1 MHRTSMDRLAIATLV
16 VLGLLAASCG
26 GGHSSSGG
34 GGNGGAGTSLKI
46 ASPANGASVSEPFTL
61 TFDAS
66 VPLGATST
74 GDDHV
79 HVCFDGA
86 SCDSGN
92 SYKIAYGDSYQ
103 VTGLPAGKHTIEASL
118 RHADHSA
125 VGANTTITVTITSAG
140 SGTTGGTSS
149 GGGGGGGGY

>member
-1 MHRTSMDRLAIATLV
+1 MHQISIGRLSLATFV

-26 GGHSSSGG
+26 GGSSSSGG
-34 GGNGGAGTSLKI
+34 GTSLKI
-46 ASPANGASVSEPFTL
+46 ASPTDGASVSEPFTL
-61 TFDAS
+61 KFDAS

-74 GDDHV
+74 GEDHV

-125 VGANTTITVTITSAG
+125 AGANTTITVTITTAG
-140 SGTTGGTSS
+140 SGTPGGTPS
-149 GGGGGGGGY
+149 GGGGGGGY

>member
-1 MHRTSMDRLAIATLV
+1 MRRTSTELVSLATLA

-26 GGHSSSGG
+26 SGNASSGG
-34 GGNGGAGTSLKI
+34 GGGPSLTI
-46 ASPANGASVSEPFTL
+46 ASPANGGSVSEPFTL
-61 TFDAS
+61 KFDAS
-66 VPLGATST
+66 VALGAAST

-86 SCDSGN
+86 SCDSG

-125 VGANTTITVTITSAG
+125 VGPTATITVTITNDG
-140 SGTTGGTSS
+140 PGTSGSPSPS
-149 GGGGGGGGY
+149 GGGYGHG

>member
-1 MHRTSMDRLAIATLV
+1 MDRLALATVV

-26 GGHSSSGG
+26 GGSPSSGG
-34 GGNGGAGTSLKI
+34 GTSLKI
-46 ASPANGASVSEPFTL
+46 ASPADGASVSEPFTL
-61 TFDAS
+61 KFDAS

-86 SCDSGN
+86 SCDTG

-103 VTGLPAGKHTIEASL
+103 VSGLPAGKHT
-118 RHADHSA
+118 
-125 VGANTTITVTITSAG
+125 
-140 SGTTGGTSS
+140 
-149 GGGGGGGGY
+149 